1 MKRQSSKTVADIR
14 QVEGMNFLG
23 YRLYAGTAER
33 CVAEVLEHCGSRCDK
48 VNRRA
53 PKWLACLNPH
63 SYAMAER
70 DPVFSIALKHADW
83 LIPDG
88 IGVVWGARFLGI
100 DIKHRITGYD
110 IFTGTLVGLQRLG
123 GKRVFLLGATAETL
137 DLIQTRLASEF
148 PRVIVCGS
156 FSPPF
161 KEEFNAYDLA
171 EICDRVNT
179 VQPDVVFVGLSAPKQ
194 EKLIDA
200 LAERIEAS
208 VLVAIGAVFDF
219 YTGKVK
225 RAPKSMQLVGLEW
238 LPRLFQ
244 EPRRLWRRTFVSAPR
259 FVLAAIRSKCRAKG
273 SAGC

>member
-1 MKRQSSKTVADIR
+1 
-14 QVEGMNFLG
+14 MNFLG
-23 YRLYAGTAER
+23 YRLYAGTAEH

-123 GKRVFLLGATAETL
+123 GKRIFLLGATAETL
-137 DLIQTRLASEF
+137 DLIQTRLAFEF
-148 PRVIVCGS
+148 PRVTVCGS

-259 FVLAAIRSKCRAKG
+259 FVLAAVRSKCRAKG